1 MCRAVLH
8 SHGLPLPR
16 LNYPLLGRQVA
27 HRHASDVR
35 NYVHGVDTVT
45 GSYAAVIPI
54 KNLA

>member
-1 MCRAVLH
+1 VVVLGGWVFLM
-8 SHGLPLPR
+8 SEAPLTRP
-16 LNYPLLGRQVA
+16 RQVA
-27 HRHASDVR
+27 HRHASDER